1 MLSCDREKF
10 MGVKVRS
17 DKDPGAGN
25 FLGDANG
32 DRAGRYNFTNALIE
46 ESRPF
51 FARVRY

>member
-1 MLSCDREKF
+1 MFLCDREKF
-10 MGVKVRS
+10 TGIKVRS
-17 DKDPGAGN
+17 DKDPGAGH

-32 DRAGRYNFTNALIE
+32 DRAGRCNFTNALIE